1 MSDPTAWPDRRLLD
15 LLGLELPILQA
26 PMAGSSTVEMAIA
39 VARAGGLGALPCALI
54 SAETARDQVARFR
67 EAVGAPLNLNFFC
80 HTPPEP
86 DADAQRRWRARLAP
100 YYAELGLDAD
110 TPAPAASRAP
120 FDEDFCR
127 VVEDLRPEV
136 VSFHFGLP
144 AQALLARVKAAGAR
158 VLSSATTV
166 AEARWL
172 ADHGCD
178 AVIAMGFEAGGHRG
192 SFLTQDMAAQPG
204 TFALVPQIAEAVEIP
219 VIAAGGVA
227 DGRGVAAA
235 FALGASG
242 VQVGT
247 AYLRTPE
254 AAIPDFHRRA
264 LAQARDDGTAVTN
277 LFTGRPARGLYN
289 RLMREV
295 GPLSSDAPPFP
306 TAAGALGPLRA
317 SRPGPDFTNLWAG
330 QAAALAVETDAGS
343 LTRRLAADG
352 LARLAGLS
360 GRPDPASR
368 PGA

>member
-1 MSDPTAWPDRRLLD
+1 MSEPTVWPDRGLLD
-15 LLGLELPILQA
+15 LLGIEIPVLQA

-54 SAETARDQVARFR
+54 SPDVARDQVARFR
-67 EAVGAPLNLNFFC
+67 EAVKAPVNLNFFC
-80 HTPPEP
+80 HTPPDP
-86 DADAQRRWRARLAP
+86 DREAQARWRARLAP
-100 YYAELGLDAD
+100 YYAELGLDPD
-110 TPAPAASRAP
+110 TDAPAVNRAP
-120 FDEDFCR
+120 FDEAFCR
-127 VVEDLRPEV
+127 VIEDLRPEV

-144 AQALLARVKAAGAR
+144 PADLLARVKAAGAK

-172 ADHGCD
+172 AQRGCD
-178 AVIAMGFEAGGHRG
+178 AIIAMGFEAGGHRG
-192 SFLTQDMAAQPG
+192 SFLTQDMSAQPG
-204 TFALVPQIAEAVEIP
+204 TFALVPQVVDAVDVP
-219 VIAAGGVA
+219 VIAAGGIA

-254 AAIPDFHRRA
+254 AAIPDFHRQA

-295 GPLSSDAPPFP
+295 GPLSPDAPPFP
-306 TAAGALGPLRA
+306 TAAGALGSLRA
-317 SRPGPDFTNLWAG
+317 AHPGPDFTNLWAG
-330 QAAALAVETDAGS
+330 QAAALATETDAET
-343 LTRRLAADG
+343 LTRRLAAGG
-352 LARLAGLS
+352 LARLVGL
-360 GRPDPASR
+360 
-368 PGA
+368 

>member
-1 MSDPTAWPDRRLLD
+1 
-15 LLGLELPILQA
+15 
-26 PMAGSSTVEMAIA
+26 MAGSSTVEMAIA

-54 SAETARDQVARFR
+54 SPEAARDQIARFR
-67 EAVGAPLNLNFFC
+67 EAVSAPVNLNFFC

-86 DADAQRRWRARLAP
+86 DAEAQARWRARLAP
-100 YYAELGLDAD
+100 YYAELGLDPDA
-110 TPAPAASRAP
+110 PAPAASRAP
-120 FDEDFCR
+120 FDDAFCR

-144 AQALLARVKAAGAR
+144 PVDLLGRVKAVGAK

-172 ADHGCD
+172 AARGCD

-192 SFLTQDMAAQPG
+192 SFLTQDMSAQPG
-204 TFALVPQIAEAVEIP
+204 TFALLPQVADGVEVP
-219 VIAAGGVA
+219 VIAAGGIA

-235 FALGASG
+235 FVLGASG

-254 AAIPDFHRRA
+254 AAIPDFHRQA

-277 LFTGRPARGLYN
+277 LFTGRPARGFYN

-295 GPLSSDAPPFP
+295 GPLSADAPPFP

-317 SRPGPDFTNLWAG
+317 ARPGPDFTNLWAG
-330 QAAALAVETDAGS
+330 QAAALAADTDAET

-352 LARLAGLS
+352 LARLVGLS
-360 GRPDPASR
+360 GRPGPASR
-368 PGA
+368 PDA